1 MISVTFL
8 GCAEAALDEVNGI
21 LWLFGF
27 FVESDKHFGQLIN
40 DSRLLEEFSEFFFLL
55 LGGLNAHTFFII
67 IIQLIINN
75 IQTMIGGRLK
85 LKNSK
90 HPLLG
95 KRPKREDEATVK
107 STVKPKQEEAKD
119 EVYLEQPITIGTGK
133 LITSGKTVHGF
144 ETNFP
149 DQLSLGDFI
158 ILMELE
164 GDRLVEKER
173 RKVNM
178 VLSARSCGIE
188 EAFSE
193 DLIDKSEYYVQRKPK
208 LRERV
213 KPVEEIL
220 KERIAAEK

>member
-1 MISVTFL
+1 MKTCITCGV
-8 GCAEAALDEVNGI
+8 AKPEADFHQKKDAAD
-21 LWLFGF
+21 
-27 FVESDKHFGQLIN
+27 
-40 DSRLLEEFSEFFFLL
+40 
-55 LGGLNAHTFFII
+55 
-67 IIQLIINN
+67 
-75 IQTMIGGRLK
+75 GRYPHCK
-85 LKNSK
+85 VCRK
-90 HPLLG
+90 
-95 KRPKREDEATVK
+95 
-107 STVKPKQEEAKD
+107 AKD

-149 DQLSLGDFI
+149 EQLSLGDFI

-213 KPVEEIL
+213 KPV
-220 KERIAAEK
+220 